1 MHIYLVR
8 HADALSHQEDEKRPL
23 SRRGRQ
29 EAALVSH
36 FLKKK
41 SLAPVDEVWHS
52 TRLRAKQTAE
62 IFVKELGWNVLLKET
77 AGLEP
82 DDGVDEIA
90 GRLGT
95 TQKSIMVVGQMAYL
109 EHMESTIIVARE
121 NPYKIKYDLAAVLSL
136 FPDRGK

>member
-95 TQKSIMVVGQMAYL
+95 TQKSIMVVGHMPYL
-109 EHMESTIIVARE
+109 GHLASSLVLGRESPNMFNFE
-121 NPYKIKYDLAAVLSL
+121 
-136 FPDRGK
+136 